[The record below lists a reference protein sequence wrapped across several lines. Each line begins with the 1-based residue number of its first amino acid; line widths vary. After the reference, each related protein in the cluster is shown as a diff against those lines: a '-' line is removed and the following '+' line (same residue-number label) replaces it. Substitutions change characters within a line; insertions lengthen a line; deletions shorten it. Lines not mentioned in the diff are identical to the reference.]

1 MKSSLEIKQERFD
14 EAKAEGT
21 RLGIDAVRIMG
32 ERYHGEADCTAVFVA
47 MVLGSVLGGA
57 LGELGL
63 DDAMLI
69 WAALGD
75 QVRDARLTA
84 PTQTSKH

>member
-1 MKSSLEIKQERFD
+1 MTSSLGIQQARFD

-21 RLGIDAVRIMG
+21 RLGLEAVRIMG

-47 MVLGSVLGGA
+47 MVLGLVLGGA

-69 WAALGD
+69 WASLAD
-75 QVRDARLTA
+75 QVRNARVA
-84 PTQTSKH
+84 DPTQTRTH